1 MPFPTISFCPI
12 KPLVF
17 DNQSLKSILS
27 HCWDFREKDC
37 RENFGSYFES
47 FETGTYGTC
56 FRYNS
61 GRNMSGHSTEII
73 SSNTGGINDQFGIK
87 LQKGFGIFVII
98 HDPLTPPTFE
108 SENIYDDVT
117 IVDNANALLSIH
129 KTIKK
134 KLEDPFNVCYKD
146 LSKFPLNKTIIN
158 HILSKK
164 RYKKMFVRMNIK
176 KLPRILSTGMRI
188 YFLFCF

>member
-1 MPFPTISFCPI
+1 MFNFILTYH
-12 KPLVF
+12 F
-17 DNQSLKSILS
+17 DDIN
-27 HCWDFREKDC
+27 DC
-37 RENFGSYFES
+37 RENFGSFFES
-47 FETGTYGTC
+47 FETVSYGTC
-56 FRYNS
+56 YRYNS

-134 KLEDPFNVCYKD
+134 KTRRSIQCLLQRFKQVSIE
-146 LSKFPLNKTIIN
+146 
-158 HILSKK
+158 
-164 RYKKMFVRMNIK
+164 
-176 KLPRILSTGMRI
+176 
-188 YFLFCF
+188 